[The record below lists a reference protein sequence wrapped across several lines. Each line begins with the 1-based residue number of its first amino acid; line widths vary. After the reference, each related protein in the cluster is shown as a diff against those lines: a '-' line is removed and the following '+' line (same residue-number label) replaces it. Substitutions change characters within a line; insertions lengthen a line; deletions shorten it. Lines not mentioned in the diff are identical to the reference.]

1 MAFAKVHHTSDE
13 HVAKKAAGI
22 LRRATKQKFPKIS
35 LVPKL
40 RDCFVFSSMEK
51 MKRKLNGYFSGV
63 YESCNGIMV

>member
-1 MAFAKVHHTSDE
+1 VAFAEVHHDSDK
-13 HVAKKAAGI
+13 HAAKKTAGI

-51 MKRKLNGYFSGV
+51 MKRELVYNLFSV
-63 YESCNGIMV
+63 KRDS